1 MIKKKFN
8 KITYIS
14 SSQYP
19 SKEANLIHVLK
30 MSDELTKYADY
41 VDLYVWKNLSWEV
54 SDPKKF
60 YNLKNDF
67 IIKFFS
73 FNFIGSSFINSLI
86 LTLKEFNKTTLVYSR
101 NIRASFFTLLFGIP
115 NILEIHE
122 PYSAFSKIDKFLFKL
137 VLKNKNLK
145 LIVLISD
152 ELKKIM
158 NFSALEI
165 QKKIIVCHDGA
176 IPNTSSIKVAKTV
189 SNIGYFGSLYKGR
202 GVESIIFKIANKFK
216 NYNFYIVGGKKTDI
230 EYFKKIGRNIKN
242 LNFLG
247 YKNQHELLEISKK
260 IDIFLAPYQD
270 DTKIPSGSS
279 STNWMSPLKIFEY
292 MSYGKPIISSNFKV
306 LNEVLINNVNSILVK
321 PNDINEWI
329 NAILIMVNSKEVRKK
344 LASNALNDLNNKYT
358 WSKRVEK
365 IIIKFNEKKN

>member
-86 LTLKEFNKTTLVYSR
+86 LTFKEFNKTTLVYSR
-101 NIRASFFTLLFGIP
+101 NIRGSFFTLLFGIP

-122 PYSAFSKIDKFLFKL
+122 PYSAFSKIDKFLFKII
-137 VLKNKNLK
+137 LKNKNLK
-145 LIVLISD
+145 LIVLISN

-158 NFSALEI
+158 NFSTLEI

-176 IPNTSSIKVAKTV
+176 ISNTSSAKIAKTV

-202 GVESIIFKIANKFK
+202 GVENIIFKVANNFK
-216 NYNFYIVGGKKTDI
+216 NYNFYIVGGKNADI

-242 LNFLG
+242 IIFLG
-247 YKNQHELLEISKK
+247 YKSQYELLEISKK

-270 DTKIPSGSS
+270 DTKIPSGLS

-292 MSYGKPIISSNFKV
+292 MSFGKPIISSNFKV
-306 LNEVLINNVNSILVK
+306 LNEILINNKNSILVK

-329 NAILIMVNSKEVRKK
+329 NAISIMVNSKEIRKK